1 MGKYFGTDG
10 VRGIANDE
18 LTPHLAYKIGRAGAF
33 VLEEHSNHKNTRT
46 RVIIGT
52 DTRISKDLLSASIA
66 AGVMSV
72 GADVIDVGV
81 IPTPGIAYLT
91 RKLGADAGIVIS
103 ASHNP
108 MEYNGIK
115 FFGSEGLK
123 LPDEI
128 ELEIEDYM
136 DNMNLITQSN
146 IGEEV
151 GKSQCGIDYVKSY
164 EDSLVECLREDL
176 KGLNV
181 TLDCA
186 HGAAYKIG
194 PEVFK
199 RLGAHVH
206 VINHTP
212 NGININDEAGSTCTK
227 GLSQAVLQNKS
238 DIGLAFDGDADRLI
252 AIDEEGNQID
262 GDKIMLICAKYLTEE
277 GKLSQNKLVVTVMSN
292 LGLHMAAKELGIEPE
307 VTAVGDRY
315 VLERM
320 LEKGYSLGGEQS
332 GHMIFL
338 DYNTTGDGILS
349 ALMLSKILKKSG
361 KKISQLAEI
370 MEVMPQVLINAK
382 VKNATKENYQTDEE
396 IQKRIKELEKKMEG
410 KGRVLIRHSGTE
422 PLVRVMLEGEDQEQI
437 NTYARELADFIEEKL
452 NATK

>member
-151 GKSQCGIDYVKSY
+151 GKAQCGIDYVKSY

-186 HGAAYKIG
+186 HGAAYKIA
-194 PEVFK
+194 PEVFR

-212 NGININDEAGSTCTK
+212 NGTNINDQAGSTCTK

-238 DIGLAFDGDADRLI
+238 DIGLAYDGDADRLI

-262 GDKIMLICAKYLTEE
+262 GDKIMLICAKYLKEE

-361 KKISQLAEI
+361 MKISQLAEI

-382 VKNATKENYQTDEE
+382 VKNETKENYQTDEE

>member
-136 DNMNLITQSN
+136 DNMHLITQSN

-151 GKSQCGIDYVKSY
+151 GKAQCGIDYVKSY

-186 HGAAYKIG
+186 HGAAYKIA
-194 PEVFK
+194 PEVFR

-212 NGININDEAGSTCTK
+212 NGTNINDQAGSTCTK

-238 DIGLAFDGDADRLI
+238 DIGLAYDGDADRLI

-262 GDKIMLICAKYLTEE
+262 GDKIMLICAKYLKEE

-349 ALMLSKILKKSG
+349 SLILSKILKKSG
-361 KKISQLAEI
+361 KKISELAEI

-382 VKNATKENYQTDEE
+382 VKNETKENYQTDEE